1 MKKAKNISIHW
12 GNYMKL
18 TFKLTINTFL
28 LIAALI
34 ASGCATSP
42 RTHLTNLKNDFFD
55 ISRASV
61 AAGPIGFGVDVK
73 ATQFLEV
80 QYDDYEAYRVGW
92 LGRGIG
98 IWHETSSGG
107 IISTHKFPLP
117 YENEHKYYTK
127 FKFGGI
133 DLMESLMNTKRGR
146 RSGESFAQPADEF
159 RLALY
164 FGYFGL
170 DAGVRPLEVLDFV
183 GGLLSL
189 GWLDILSD
197 DQKKLMFLELEME
210 KMVNEAIKELLKDED
225 VTKDETVLNN
235 SIKKVLKNKDV
246 LKSKEAFKKALIEE
260 LKKKS
265 D

>member
-1 MKKAKNISIHW
+1 VTYKRIIKTSILISTMI
-12 GNYMKL
+12 L
-18 TFKLTINTFL
+18 T
-28 LIAALI
+28 
-34 ASGCATSP
+34 GCATNP

-55 ISRASV
+55 ISRASI

-80 QYDDYEAYRVGW
+80 RYDDYEAYRVGW
-92 LGRGIG
+92 LGRGVG
-98 IWHETSSGG
+98 VWHETSSGG

-117 YENEHKYYTK
+117 YENEYKYYTK
-127 FKFGGI
+127 FKFGGV
-133 DLMESLMNTKRGR
+133 DLMESIMNTKRGR

-210 KMVNEAIKELLKDED
+210 TMVNEAIKELLKDGD
-225 VTKDETVLNN
+225 VTKDKAALN
-235 SIKKVLKNKDV
+235 SAIKKVLKNEDA

-260 LKKKS
+260 LKKKNK
-265 D
+265 